1 MIYLA
6 LGYLLPFYVI
16 FNLLRKVEKITEQ
29 LEESGKDIQ
38 NVYSEVD
45 KAYSEMKA
53 IDSKGGFQA
62 DDEVGTIFQSLKE
75 VIYILGDKYGS
86 DNEA

>member
-16 FNLLRKVEKITEQ
+16 FNLLRKVEKTTEQ
-29 LEESGKDIQ
+29 FEEASKDIQ
-38 NVYSEVD
+38 DVYSEIN
-45 KAYSEMKA
+45 KAYSEMKV

-62 DDEVGTIFQSLKE
+62 DDEVGTIFQNLKE
-75 VIYILGDKYGS
+75 VIYMLGDRYGS
-86 DNEA
+86 DDEA

>member
-16 FNLLRKVEKITEQ
+16 FNLLMKVEKITEQ

-38 NVYSEVD
+38 NVYSELD
-45 KAYSEMKA
+45 KAYSEMKV

-75 VIYILGDKYGS
+75 VIYTLGNKYGI